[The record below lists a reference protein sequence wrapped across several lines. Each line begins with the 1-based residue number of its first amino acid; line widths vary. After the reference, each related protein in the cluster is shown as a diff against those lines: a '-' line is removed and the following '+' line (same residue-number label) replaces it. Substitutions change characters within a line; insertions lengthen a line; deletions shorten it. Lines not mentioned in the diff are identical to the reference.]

1 MLQFLLFSYSVM
13 SNSLQLRGLWHVRLL
28 CPLPISLSLLRL
40 MSTES
45 VMPFNYLVLCRPLLF
60 LPSMFSSIRVF
71 SNESPLCIRSPKYW
85 SFSFSIS
92 PSNEYSGLI
101 SFRVDWVD
109 LFAVQGTLKS
119 LLQDHSSKTIV
130 FKVG

>member
-13 SNSLQLRGLWHVRLL
+13 SNSLQLHGLWHVRLL

-92 PSNEYSGLI
+92 PSNEYSRLI